1 MANTFLDTK
10 ISSFIEDKFPEFV
23 RTDHPVFVEFL
34 RLYYEFM
41 ESAKITLVE
50 NQAADNILLEN
61 ELTTNFALLEDGSKI
76 YTDDSLFGVFEK
88 GEVVTGL
95 TSGATATVLAEDN
108 ANSAIYIE
116 QNRFFQVGEIIS
128 GGSSKARGKISK
140 YQGNPVQTLQ
150 QLLEYADIDK
160 TITDFLDQFRDS
172 YLTAIPNTLASGVS
186 KRTLVKNIRDLY
198 RAKGTRRG
206 HELFFRLIFG
216 ETPEIFYP
224 RDNVLKISAG
234 EWSTSTVLRIVATQ
248 GDPTNLSGQTI
259 TQTADADTG
268 ATASTA
274 VVETVLQFQEG
285 SIVVFELILNVDSID
300 GTFISGATIT
310 GVDNSNADL
319 AIAGTVQSIIT
330 GANVTEGG
338 SFYTTSDIVTTSS
351 LIGEKAEI
359 SIVDVSPGSVEEVA
373 IDNPGTGYSVGQDLY
388 FNNANTE
395 GVGASAKITCVGG
408 AVAPEAGDIAAY
420 GMDTFDHIVYED
432 ATEQTDAYTG
442 NQIQLETQTFTDLG
456 VATEAGEVVNIQT
469 FSGGSG
475 YEIVPT
481 VVATTAKIRWSTFAE
496 TTSGQFRAGETITT
510 GDATGTIAVLRT
522 GNASIVA
529 STGTFAVGNTITG
542 STSGAKAYL
551 TSVTTHGTGATF
563 VAWAQNNL
571 GAVKGLEVT
580 NFGTGYTSAPTLTVP
595 LKVLLTRNINESTP
609 QDLTLST
616 AFSVGD
622 NITGQSSNATADVVS
637 WDQTRQILTLT
648 MKTNTFTVGEIIRR
662 GSTSNYAILS
672 KKSQASLTADIG
684 TIGTTAG
691 AYENDKG
698 KVSESLM
705 KIQDSFYYQDFSY
718 VVRAGAAIADWRGSV
733 KKAVHPAGFAVFGE
747 VSISSQVATRM
758 TTPITGITSVTPEL
772 ASLFEAVITTIVRR
786 KMGTDSDGTSIASQV
801 EMKGTSYIGTG
812 TLKRSNNMSGHEF
825 GLVTSIESIT
835 RTGTTATLNS
845 NGAHGVQVNEEI
857 QVMGVTTSGYDGYYT
872 VTAVP
877 TSGSL
882 QFTVSN
888 SLTTPAAIGT
898 KGQIVLTRAF
908 DKDTRDLT
916 VRTHKDLTIRS
927 IYSGFDS
934 LRKNRYGLGATQKT
948 ATKYLWATAYPATA
962 DTSPQRLGGGLDY
975 AYPNLTRRSVPETG
989 TDNVTAGGAGVY
1001 DSTMN
1006 YTNIQIGIWEMG
1018 STMTLDSFGD
1028 VPINHIMRSSR
1039 LVDDAAEHGN
1049 HDDVIDH
1056 IIYEDGDFIQMEE
1069 HVTIPRESNKLWN
1082 VPPPS
1087 YIRGVSVA
1095 TGEYVTFD
1103 DGTSPPDFS
1112 DNTAPPSFD
1121 DTTGA

>member
-1 MANTFLDTK
+1 M
-10 ISSFIEDKFPEFV
+10 
-23 RTDHPVFVEFL
+23 
-34 RLYYEFM
+34 
-41 ESAKITLVE
+41 
-50 NQAADNILLEN
+50 
-61 ELTTNFALLEDGSKI
+61 
-76 YTDDSLFGVFEK
+76 
-88 GEVVTGL
+88 
-95 TSGATATVLAEDN
+95 
-108 ANSAIYIE
+108 
-116 QNRFFQVGEIIS
+116 
-128 GGSSKARGKISK
+128 
-140 YQGNPVQTLQ
+140 
-150 QLLEYADIDK
+150 
-160 TITDFLDQFRDS
+160 
-172 YLTAIPNTLASGVS
+172 
-186 KRTLVKNIRDLY
+186 
-198 RAKGTRRG
+198 
-206 HELFFRLIFG
+206 
-216 ETPEIFYP
+216 
-224 RDNVLKISAG
+224 
-234 EWSTSTVLRIVATQ
+234 
-248 GDPTNLSGQTI
+248 
-259 TQTADADTG
+259 
-268 ATASTA
+268 
-274 VVETVLQFQEG
+274 
-285 SIVVFELILNVDSID
+285 
-300 GTFISGATIT
+300 
-310 GVDNSNADL
+310 
-319 AIAGTVQSIIT
+319 AIAGTIQSIIT
-330 GANVTEGG
+330 GANVTDGG
-338 SFYTTSDIVTTSS
+338 SFYTTNDVVTTSS
-351 LIGEKAEI
+351 LVGEKAEI

-373 IDNPGTGYSVGQDLY
+373 IDNPGTGYSIGQDLY

-395 GVGASAKITCVGG
+395 GTGASAKITCVGG

-432 ATEQTDAYTG
+432 ATEATDAYSG

-456 VATEAGEVVNIQT
+456 VATEAGEVVNIKT

-481 VVATTAKIRWSTFAE
+481 VVATTATIRWSTIAQ
-496 TTSGQFRAGETITT
+496 TTSGQFKAGETITT
-510 GDATGTIAVLRT
+510 SGGASGTLAVLRT
-522 GNASIVA
+522 GNASIVG
-529 STGTFAVGNTITG
+529 STGTFAQGNTITG
-542 STSGAKAYL
+542 STSGAKAYI

-563 VAWAQNNL
+563 VAWAQKDL

-622 NITGQSSNATADVVS
+622 NITGQTSNATADVVS
-637 WDQTRQILTLT
+637 WDETRQILTLT
-648 MKTNTFTVGEIIRR
+648 MKTNSFNVGEIIRR
-662 GSTSNYAILS
+662 GSVSNYAILA
-672 KKSQASLTADIG
+672 KKSQATMTADIG
-684 TIGTTAG
+684 TVGTTAG
-691 AYENDKG
+691 AFENDKG

-747 VSISSQVATRM
+747 VSISTKVSTRM

-772 ASLFEAVITTIVRR
+772 ASLFEAVLTTVFRR
-786 KMGTDSDGTSIASQV
+786 KMGTTDDGTSIASQV
-801 EMKGTSYIGTG
+801 EMKGTTYLTTG
-812 TLKRSNNMSGHEF
+812 TLKRSNNMTGHEI
-825 GLVTSIESIT
+825 GMVTPIESIT
-835 RTGTTATLNS
+835 RAGTTATLNS
-845 NGAHGVQVNEEI
+845 DGAHGVQVGEEI
-857 QVMGVTTSGYDGYYT
+857 QVMGVTTSGYDGYHT

-877 TSGSL
+877 TEGSL

-888 SLTTPAAIGT
+888 SLTTPATIGS
-898 KGQIVLTRAF
+898 KGQVVLTRAF

-916 VRTHKDLTIRS
+916 VRTHKDITIRS

-948 ATKYLWATAYPATA
+948 ATKYLWATAYPATP
-962 DTSPQRLGGGLDY
+962 DSSPQRLGGGLDY
-975 AYPNLTRRSVPETG
+975 AYPNMTRRSVPETG

-1018 STMTLDSFGD
+1018 STMTIGSFGD

-1039 LVDDAAEHGN
+1039 LVDDAMEHGN
-1049 HDDVIDH
+1049 HDDVTDH
-1056 IIYEDGDFIQMEE
+1056 ILFEDGDFIQMEE

-1087 YIRGVSVA
+1087 YIRGVNVA

-1103 DGTSPPDFS
+1103 DNTTPPDFS